1 MFKLVY
7 SRISKIKFKGVKMSF
22 SKDEMSSTP
31 YGLLLQNQTHALES
45 ANNMFGEKSLIF
57 L

>member
-1 MFKLVY
+1 
-7 SRISKIKFKGVKMSF
+7 MSF